1 MVPMPSLRVVRTA
14 SAGAQTNQIAVLPEE
29 RMGNFVD
36 ESSGTRPFISCTLIG
51 VKDVD
56 GKEYGVGCPV
66 DTPVMI
72 TCFQG
77 KQLLPVRA
85 DSPEYDDLV
94 QHISG
99 QLEDSDLQLCKTPV
113 VLTLHGDLDGSEDE
127 ETSECGDACTH
138 DHHVTHGGGNA
149 SEDTGEEVSL
159 EDLLQDADF
168 VADEA
173 AEESELEQQS
183 HSNFDATAE
192 GSPASSDADGLNAF
206 LEQPAHD
213 GTTIHSGQT
222 EQPGFTI
229 HPSNTGGLTPSDI
242 PEEALVTEEDERS
255 LLRAHR
261 KADRIMKYA
270 ADMKLLGSFHFRKKN
285 FHLVRLLEVRNYYL

>member
-1 MVPMPSLRVVRTA
+1 MVPMPSLRAVRTA
-14 SAGAQTNQIAVLPEE
+14 SAGAQTNQVAVLPEE

-36 ESSGTRPFISCTLIG
+36 ESSGSRPFISCTLIG
-51 VKDVD
+51 VKDID
-56 GKEYGVGCPV
+56 GKEYGVGYPV

-72 TCFQG
+72 TYFQG

-113 VLTLHGDLDGSEDE
+113 VLTLHGDLDGTDDE
-127 ETSECGDACTH
+127 EADECGHTCTH
-138 DHHVTHGGGNA
+138 GHHATHGEGSA
-149 SEDTGEEVSL
+149 ADDAGEEVSL
-159 EDLLQDADF
+159 EELLQDADF

-173 AEESELEQQS
+173 AEESEVEQQC
-183 HSNFDATAE
+183 HSNFDATDE
-192 GSPASSDADGLNAF
+192 GSPASGDAGDLSTF
-206 LEQPAHD
+206 LEQPAHN
-213 GTTIHSGQT
+213 GAATHNGQT
-222 EQPGFTI
+222 KEPGFTI
-229 HPSNTGGLTPSDI
+229 HHSNADGLTASDI
-242 PEEALVTEEDERS
+242 PEEALVTEEDERN

-270 ADMKLLGSFHFRKKN
+270 ADMKLLGSFHFKKQN
-285 FHLVRLLEVRNYYL
+285 FHLVRLLEVRN

>member
-1 MVPMPSLRVVRTA
+1 MVPMPSLHVVRTA
-14 SAGAQTNQIAVLPEE
+14 LGGAQTNQVGVLPEE

-36 ESSGTRPFISCTLIG
+36 ESSGTKPFIPCTLIG
-51 VKDVD
+51 VKDVE

-72 TCFQG
+72 TYFQG

-99 QLEDSDLQLCKTPV
+99 QLEESDLQLFKTPV

-127 ETSECGDACTH
+127 EADECGHTCTH
-138 DHHVTHGGGNA
+138 DHHMTHGEGNA
-149 SEDTGEEVSL
+149 ADGAGEEVSL

-183 HSNFDATAE
+183 HSKYDATAE
-192 GSPASSDADGLNAF
+192 GSPASSDADDLSTF

-213 GTTIHSGQT
+213 GVTTHSGQT
-222 EQPGFTI
+222 VVPGFTI
-229 HPSNTGGLTPSDI
+229 HHGNADGLTPSDI
-242 PEEALVTEEDERS
+242 PEEALVTEEDERN

-270 ADMKLLGSFHFRKKN
+270 ADMKLLGSFHFKKQN
-285 FHLVRLLEVRNYYL
+285 FHLVRLLEVRK

>member
-1 MVPMPSLRVVRTA
+1 MVPVPSLRVVRAA
-14 SAGAQTNQIAVLPEE
+14 SAGAQTTQIAVLPEE

-72 TCFQG
+72 TYFQG

-99 QLEDSDLQLCKTPV
+99 QLEESDLQLFKTPV
-113 VLTLHGDLDGSEDE
+113 VLTLHGDLDGSGDE
-127 ETSECGDACTH
+127 ETSECGDTCTH

-149 SEDTGEEVSL
+149 SEDTGEEISL

-173 AEESELEQQS
+173 AEESELQQQS
-183 HSNFDATAE
+183 HSNYDAAAE
-192 GSPASSDADGLNAF
+192 ESPTSGDADDLTF

-213 GTTIHSGQT
+213 GVTTHSGQT
-222 EQPGFTI
+222 VVPGFTI
-229 HPSNTGGLTPSDI
+229 HHGNADGLTPSDI
-242 PEEALVTEEDERS
+242 PEKALVTEEDERS

-270 ADMKLLGSFHFRKKN
+270 ADMKLLGSFHFRKQN
-285 FHLVRLLEVRNYYL
+285 FHLVRLLEVRN

>member
-1 MVPMPSLRVVRTA
+1 MVPMPSLRAVRTA
-14 SAGAQTNQIAVLPEE
+14 SAGAQTNQVAVLPEE

-36 ESSGTRPFISCTLIG
+36 ESSGSRPFISCTLIG
-51 VKDVD
+51 VKDID
-56 GKEYGVGCPV
+56 GKEYGVGYPV

-72 TCFQG
+72 TYFQG

-99 QLEDSDLQLCKTPV
+99 QLEDSDLQLCKTAV
-113 VLTLHGDLDGSEDE
+113 VLTLHGDLDGTEDE
-127 ETSECGDACTH
+127 EAGECGHTCPH
-138 DHHVTHGGGNA
+138 DHHATHGEGNA
-149 SEDTGEEVSL
+149 DDAGEEVSL

-173 AEESELEQQS
+173 AEEGEEDQS
-183 HSNFDATAE
+183 HSNYDATDE
-192 GSPASSDADGLNAF
+192 GSPASNYADDLSTF

-229 HPSNTGGLTPSDI
+229 HPSDTGGLTPSDI
-242 PEEALVTEEDERS
+242 PEEALVTEEDERN

-270 ADMKLLGSFHFRKKN
+270 ADMKLLGSFHFKKQN
-285 FHLVRLLEVRNYYL
+285 FHLVRLLEVRN

>member
-72 TCFQG
+72 TYFQG

-99 QLEDSDLQLCKTPV
+99 QLEESDLQLFKTPV

-127 ETSECGDACTH
+127 EADECGHTCTH
-138 DHHVTHGGGNA
+138 DHHMTHGEGNA
-149 SEDTGEEVSL
+149 ADGAGEEVSL

-183 HSNFDATAE
+183 HSKYDATAE
-192 GSPASSDADGLNAF
+192 GSPASSDADDLSTF

-213 GTTIHSGQT
+213 GVTTHSGQT
-222 EQPGFTI
+222 VVPGFTI
-229 HPSNTGGLTPSDI
+229 HHGNADGLTPSDI
-242 PEEALVTEEDERS
+242 PEEALVTEEDERN

-270 ADMKLLGSFHFRKKN
+270 ADMKLLGSFHFKKQN
-285 FHLVRLLEVRNYYL
+285 FHLVRLLEVRK